1 MQVSLRLMDALSRC
15 SEEDIAT
22 LAALLDT
29 LHFSKLFRFPL
40 PNAEHITR
48 LVEEARHRCLQM
60 PQQERLRFLFDEV
73 ARRLNLLDPYDD
85 EEWSKELLWKAAEKY
100 GLAKEQPPL
109 TLAREILQRGMLEIV
124 RNYLDAYEKADE
136 QKRQQMQRQLQEALR
151 KTPSQMVDELRR
163 VHCVEN
169 MTSDALI
176 GLMRQ
181 VVASGG
187 ALFFI
192 NSLGFSAYIAL
203 STIIHTVFTT
213 MLGVTLPFAVYT
225 TASTVLSVLT
235 GPVGWAIL
243 GMIFASM
250 VMFQGKKVNTELLHI
265 VALTALMQWYQC
277 LPQQQDAQASQA
289 IMLAPAQEKLPDVLR
304 EGTAEL
310 KRLTGSLHDAETKVA
325 DFERQIHVSLE
336 KARWQEELT
345 LKATRVANEQQGRV
359 QNLQQ
364 QLQLASKRRD
374 DLHSRL
380 QQVPAEHLLL
390 RQRIHIAEEEIR
402 RLQKDLRAAMEL
414 AEEAEKQRI
423 AAEQSLQQVLEQAQ
437 KELATLQAQKAQI
450 EVERDMLA
458 RQVAEQKAKRK
469 LQYQH
474 RFHKLLPYVHLH
486 DRALEWFASQTDENL
501 LLAAERM
508 LLDMNYSVYP
518 PKGWRRVQDTRFE
531 ETHFAKDYRI
541 YFAVEGNTKTVMTI
555 GHKNTQIQ
563 DIAWLK
569 GQRLC

>member
-29 LHFSKLFRFPL
+29 LHFSKLFHFPL
-40 PNAEHITR
+40 PNAERVTK
-48 LVEEARHRCLQM
+48 LVEEARRRFLQM
-60 PQQERLRFLFDEV
+60 PHQERLRFLVAEV
-73 ARRLNLLDPYDD
+73 ARRLDLLDPYDD

-100 GLAKEQPPL
+100 GLVKEQPPL

-136 QKRQQMQRQLQEALR
+136 QKRQQMQQQLQEALR

-163 VHCVEN
+163 VHSVED
-169 MTSDALI
+169 MTSNALI
-176 GLMRQ
+176 GLMKQ

-187 ALFFI
+187 TLLFI

-203 STIIHTVFTT
+203 STIIHTLFTT
-213 MLGVTLPFAVYT
+213 ILGVTLPFAVYT
-225 TASTVLSVLT
+225 TASTVLSILT

-243 GMIFASM
+243 GTVFAGM
-250 VMFQGKKVNTELLHI
+250 VTFQGKKVNTELLHI
-265 VALTALMQWYQC
+265 VALTALMQWCQR
-277 LPQQQDAQASQA
+277 LPQQQEARA
-289 IMLAPAQEKLPDVLR
+289 IMLAPAQEKLPDELSKQ
-304 EGTAEL
+304 TAEL
-310 KRLTGSLHDAETKVA
+310 KKLTSSLHDAETKVA

-336 KARWQEELT
+336 KALWQEELT
-345 LKATRVANEQQGRV
+345 LSATRVANERQGRV

-364 QLQLASKRRD
+364 QLQLAITRRN

-380 QQVPAEHLLL
+380 QQAPAEYLLL
-390 RQRIHIAEEEIR
+390 TQRIHIAEEEIR
-402 RLQKDLRAAMEL
+402 RLQKDVQAAMKL

-437 KELATLQAQKAQI
+437 KEIAILQAQKAQI
-450 EVERDMLA
+450 ESERDKLA

-474 RFHKLLPYVHLH
+474 RFQALLPDVHLH
-486 DRALEWFASQTDENL
+486 DRALEWFADQTDENL

-508 LLDMNYSVYP
+508 LLDMNYSAYP
-518 PKGWRRVQDTRFE
+518 PRGWRRVQDTRFE
-531 ETHFAKDYRI
+531 EIHFAKDYRI

-555 GHKNTQIQ
+555 GHKNTQAQ

-569 GQRLC
+569 GQFLS